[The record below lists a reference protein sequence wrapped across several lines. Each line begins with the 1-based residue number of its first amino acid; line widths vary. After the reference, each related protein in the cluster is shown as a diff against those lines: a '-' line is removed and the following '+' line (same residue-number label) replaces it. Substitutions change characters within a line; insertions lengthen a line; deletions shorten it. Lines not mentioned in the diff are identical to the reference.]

1 MANFNKAHK
10 FTARWEG
17 GYVNDPDDPGGATN
31 YGVSLRWLKSLGL
44 DQGDIDHD
52 GDIDANDIRALSAEQ
67 AAALFRE
74 KFWDAYHLD
83 DFPQAL
89 ATIYYDAIVNTGASQ
104 ATKFMQRGYNSTF
117 PSAALSVDGILGPLT
132 RNALQSM
139 GKNVFLLR
147 ACIDERDAFYRNLAA
162 SKPSMGKFLKGWL
175 NRTHDLRTF
184 VGVA

>member
-10 FTARWEG
+10 FVAKWEG

-52 GDIDANDIRALSAEQ
+52 GD
-67 AAALFRE
+67 
-74 KFWDAYHLD
+74 
-83 DFPQAL
+83 L
-89 ATIYYDAIVNTGASQ
+89 ATIYYDAIVNTGAAQ

-132 RNALQSM
+132 RNALLSM
-139 GKNVFLLR
+139 GQNVFLLR
-147 ACIDERDAFYRNLAA
+147 TCIDERDKFYHSLAT
-162 SKPSMGKFLKGWL
+162 SRPSMNKFLRGWL
-175 NRTHDLRTF
+175 NRTHDLRIF

>member
-10 FTARWEG
+10 FTAKWEG
-17 GYVNDPDDPGGATN
+17 GYCNDPDDPGGATN

-52 GDIDANDIRALSAEQ
+52 GDIDTNDIRALSAEQ

-83 DFPQAL
+83 DFPQTL

-104 ATKFMQRGYNSTF
+104 ATKFMQRGYNTTF
-117 PSAALSVDGILGPLT
+117 PAARLSVD
-132 RNALQSM
+132 SM

-147 ACIDERDAFYRNLAA
+147 ACIDERDAFYESLAK
-162 SKPSMGKFLKGWL
+162 SKPSMAKFLKGWL
-175 NRTHDLRTF
+175 NRTKDLRRI
-184 VGVA
+184 VGLV